1 MLILTFE
8 YLQWDLLQVELVRKK
23 KKKKER
29 IALRA
34 KVLFKTVQQTVA

>member
-8 YLQWDLLQVELVRKK
+8 YLQWDLLQVELVREKEKK
-23 KKKKER
+23 R
-29 IALRA
+29 IAQRA

>member
-8 YLQWDLLQVELVRKK
+8 YLQWDLLQVELVRGKK
-23 KKKKER
+23 
-29 IALRA
+29 IAQRA